1 MFDLRKKLIVLLD
14 DIQQNGNDYRDIEI
28 YGMRFPDTVSN
39 EVVADHLIANGV
51 TYQDYTPKFFLHAS
65 PGVSDEMLEALKSA
79 TIFSTTREETI
90 IPIVPF
96 RWIPVSER
104 LPDEEFWENQKR
116 NGDENLEVLA
126 MIKGARCSTTLL
138 YNPEDGFYEM
148 NRAGQTF
155 YIVTHWMPLPEPPE
169 VPNV

>member
-14 DIQQNGNDYRDIEI
+14 DIQQNGNDYRDIEM

-65 PGVSDEMLEALKSA
+65 PGVSDEMLEALKRA

-104 LPDEEFWENQKR
+104 LPDLIPCNAGTAYSEAVIVWTTGRKAMVAVWDGIDFLCAMDYWEAWGEE
-116 NGDENLEVLA
+116 
-126 MIKGARCSTTLL
+126 I
-138 YNPEDGFYEM
+138 
-148 NRAGQTF
+148 
-155 YIVTHWMPLPEPPE
+155 THWMPLPEPPVE